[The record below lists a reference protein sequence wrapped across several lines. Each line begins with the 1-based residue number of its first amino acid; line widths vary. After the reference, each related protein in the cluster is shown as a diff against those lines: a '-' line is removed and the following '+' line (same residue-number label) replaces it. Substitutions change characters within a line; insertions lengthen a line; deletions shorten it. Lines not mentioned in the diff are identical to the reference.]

1 MSFLFSLLLMM
12 TIIPMN
18 IYSLISIRVGSVF
31 IIDVNVNLNN
41 NVDIKINMNSSI
53 NEKTNVI
60 ANTNNNIY
68 TGVHFSLDL
77 LPS

>member
-1 MSFLFSLLLMM
+1 M

-31 IIDVNVNLNN
+31 NIDVNVNLNN
-41 NVDIKINMNSSI
+41 NVEIKINMNNSI

-60 ANTNNNIY
+60 AYTNTNIY
-68 TGVHFSLDL
+68 TGVAFFA
-77 LPS
+77 